1 MSPFME
7 GNSSQ
12 GHFFRTLRSEGE
24 KIFLTA
30 VFVEAFNV
38 AAAVS
43 IDIPRLFDNPI
54 AFNQGLRSVVE
65 TTEIFTPTSDG
76 M

>member
-1 MSPFME
+1 ME

-12 GHFFRTLRSEGE
+12 GHFFRTLRFKGE
-24 KIFLTA
+24 IIFLTT
-30 VFVEAFNV
+30 VCVEASNV

-43 IDIPRLFDNPI
+43 IDIPHLFDHPI
-54 AFNQGLRSVVE
+54 AFNHGFRSVVE
-65 TTEIFTPTSDG
+65 TTEIFTPSLDG